1 MERGDYTM
9 KKILT
14 HIFFVAAMLVG
25 FSVTASAQQDGK
37 KARPPKEPPPVIV
50 PGKKPDPKDEKPKEP
65 KDEKNKKPEATIF
78 YLRHE

>member
-1 MERGDYTM
+1 M

-37 KARPPKEPPPVIV
+37 KPRPPKEPPPVIV
-50 PGKKPDPKDEKPKEP
+50 PGKKPEPKDEKP
-65 KDEKNKKPEATIF
+65 KDEKNKKPEATIL

>member
-37 KARPPKEPPPVIV
+37 KPRPPKEPPPVIV
-50 PGKKPDPKDEKPKEP
+50 PGKK
-65 KDEKNKKPEATIF
+65 T
-78 YLRHE
+78 

>member
-1 MERGDYTM
+1 M

-25 FSVTASAQQDGK
+25 FSMTALAQQDGEK
-37 KARPPKEPPPVIV
+37 KQRPPKEPPPVIV
-50 PGKKPDPKDEKPKEP
+50 PGKKPEPKDEKP
-65 KDEKNKKPEATIF
+65 KDEKNKKPEATIL